1 MIECSAYLNLSQ
13 FNEKLKNNSRLLPV
27 SRSRRCDS
35 RRKLDLNATRKPFDV
50 MLTPQI
56 VF

>member
-27 SRSRRCDS
+27 SRSQRCDS
-35 RRKLDLNATRKPFDV
+35 KGKLDLNAARKPFFV
-50 MLTPQI
+50 VLTPQI
-56 VF
+56 IF